1 MEKKGANMEDKK
13 HKTELRIYTEC
24 LFNLAGLKDVIQDIR
39 EIEKEHNCN
48 CTLLDVKIIDTRTL
62 KK

>member
-1 MEKKGANMEDKK
+1 MEDKK